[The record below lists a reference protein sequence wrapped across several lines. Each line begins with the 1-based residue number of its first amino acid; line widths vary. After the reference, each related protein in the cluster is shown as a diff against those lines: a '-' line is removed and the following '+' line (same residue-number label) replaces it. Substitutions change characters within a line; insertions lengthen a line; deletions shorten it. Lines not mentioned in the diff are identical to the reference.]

1 MMTTSV
7 FDLAICMLLGFYCP
21 EPPILTIATN
31 DETNPDAVLVLRDCR
46 HQNSQNRSSLA
57 YDSTGDRNLVAWGAM
72 LFSDN
77 PVIIKDHHATAAMFW
92 RTGKDVLWAVPTIKS
107 SGTREWDFF
116 RLNIANHTITHDTLF
131 AMSEQQYQVLQ
142 EDIAQV
148 PEEYRK
154 SSRQESISPTALP
167 ASLTKGIS
175 QSWLWFTE
183 SYQQASCREQLQQ
196 NDYKK
201 TYERDISLIA
211 Q

>member
-1 MMTTSV
+1 MMNASV
-7 FDLAICMLLGFYCP
+7 FDLAVCMLLGFSCP
-21 EPPILTIATN
+21 EPPILEVAT
-31 DETNPDAVLVLRDCR
+31 DELVMRDCR

-57 YDSTGDRNLVAWGAM
+57 YDAAGKRNVVAWGAM

-92 RTGKDVLWAVPTIKS
+92 RTGKDVSWAVPTIKS
-107 SGTREWDFF
+107 SEAREWDFF
-116 RLNIANHTITHDTLF
+116 RLSTTNHDITHDTLY
-131 AMSEQQYQVLQ
+131 AMSQQNYQMMQ

-154 SSRQESISPTALP
+154 KSQQESISPATLP
-167 ASLTKGIS
+167 ISLTKEIS

-183 SYQQASCREQLQQ
+183 SYQRASCGEQLQQ